1 VIYFDTSF
9 VAPLVLPEPTS
20 HSVTAFVRT
29 LPSDELAVS
38 HWTVVEFSSLIAR
51 KVRMGELD
59 AEGAARA
66 DARFEAA
73 VDESFAV
80 LLPNLNDFVLAKRYL
95 GKFESGLRAPDALH
109 LAIASN
115 RDVTAFYTLDNR
127 LIAAGGLFELPVSKG
142 IRNR

>member
-9 VAPLVLPEPTS
+9 VAPLVLPEPT

-51 KVRMGELD
+51 KVRLGELD
-59 AEGAARA
+59 AEGAART

-73 VDESFAV
+73 VDESFTV

-115 RDVTAFYTLDNR
+115 RDVTAFYTLDKR
-127 LIAAGGLFELPVSKG
+127 LIAAGRIFDLPVMG